1 MVKYGN
7 SDHPSVV
14 HPPHYLH
21 ELPQEDEERLE
32 NLFKSLDVDGNGK
45 IDIHDLSVAL
55 REFGVNQSYA
65 KKFIEHSDQNK
76 SGDISIGEFIHYVKE
91 HEKNLRLQFSHLDK
105 NKDGMIDVE
114 ELIKAF
120 KELGVEVDKKEATKL
135 LQRMD
140 QDGSL
145 AISFDEWRDFLL
157 YAPSTDII
165 EILKYWR
172 HSTYLDIGEDLN
184 VPDDF
189 TPSEIASG
197 QWWRHLLAGGIA
209 GAVSRTCTAP
219 LDRLKVY
226 LQVHGTKQL
235 GVKDC
240 LKHLLQEGGIWSL
253 WRGNGMNVVKIAP
266 ESAIKFMAYEQ
277 AKKIIRGN
285 NTRELSI
292 YERFVA
298 GSLAGGISQTAIY
311 PLEVM
316 KTRLALRKT
325 GEFSSII
332 DAAKKMY
339 RKGGWQ
345 TFYRGYVP
353 NLLGIIPYAGIDLA
367 VYETIKNSYLRQHS
381 EGEAPSVLLLL
392 ACGTV
397 SSTCGQVCSY
407 PLALVRT
414 RLQAQVVT
422 NVGQPQEMYGM
433 MGVIRNIIQRDG
445 PLGLYRGITPNFL
458 KVAPAVSISYV
469 VYERSRQTLGVN
481 MT

>member
-1 MVKYGN
+1 MHLEHG
-7 SDHPSVV
+7 SVTAHAAGCEV
-14 HPPHYLH
+14 CRNVYIL
-21 ELPQEDEERLE
+21 
-32 NLFKSLDVDGNGK
+32 
-45 IDIHDLSVAL
+45 L
-55 REFGVNQSYA
+55 R
-65 KKFIEHSDQNK
+65 
-76 SGDISIGEFIHYVKE
+76 
-91 HEKNLRLQFSHLDK
+91 
-105 NKDGMIDVE
+105 
-114 ELIKAF
+114 
-120 KELGVEVDKKEATKL
+120 KL
-135 LQRMD
+135 L
-140 QDGSL
+140 
-145 AISFDEWRDFLL
+145 A
-157 YAPSTDII
+157 
-165 EILKYWR
+165 K
-172 HSTYLDIGEDLN
+172 YLDIGEDLN

-197 QWWRHLLAGGIA
+197 QWWRHLMAGGIA

-226 LQVHGTKQL
+226 LQVHGSKQV
-235 GVKDC
+235 GVKSC
-240 LKHLLQEGGIWSL
+240 LKHLLKEGGVWSL

-277 AKKIIRGN
+277 AKKLIRGN
-285 NTRELSI
+285 NTRDLSI

-298 GSLAGGISQTAIY
+298 GSLAGGISQTVIY

-325 GEFSSII
+325 GEYSSIL
-332 DAAKKMY
+332 DAATKMY
-339 RKGGWQ
+339 RKGGWR
-345 TFYRGYVP
+345 TFYKGYVP

-367 VYETIKNSYLRQHS
+367 VYETIKNSYLRQHNN
-381 EGEAPSVLLLL
+381 GETPSVFLLL

-422 NVGQPQEMYGM
+422 NVGQPQEMCSM
-433 MGVIRNIIQRDG
+433 MGIIRNIIQRDG
-445 PLGLYRGITPNFL
+445 LLGLYRGITPNFM

-469 VYERSRQTLGVN
+469 VYERCRQTLGVN